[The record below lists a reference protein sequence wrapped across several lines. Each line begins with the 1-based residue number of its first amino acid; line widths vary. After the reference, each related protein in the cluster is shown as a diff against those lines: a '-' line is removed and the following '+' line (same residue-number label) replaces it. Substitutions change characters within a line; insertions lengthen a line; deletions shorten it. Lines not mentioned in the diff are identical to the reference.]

1 MDAVGPDRDQ
11 LLLRLMSAA
20 TQRAKVLSENI
31 ANPSVPGY
39 VRRDV
44 RFEELVAARLARG
57 GEGVESVRPQVVEDR
72 ATPAGPDGNNVHLE
86 SEVNAMR
93 ENLLAYQLYAQMLDS
108 RHSLVQIAIQ
118 EGR

>member
-1 MDAVGPDRDQ
+1 MDAVGPDRDK

-31 ANPSVPGY
+31 ANQSVPGY

-44 RFEELVAARLARG
+44 QFEDLLAKSLRDG
-57 GEGVESVRPQVVEDR
+57 GSGSERVEPRVVEDR
-72 ATPAGPDGNNVHLE
+72 STPAGPDGNNVNLE

-93 ENLLAYQLYAQMLDS
+93 ENMLAFQLYAQMLEG
-108 RHSLVQIAIQ
+108 RHNLVQAAIV
-118 EGR
+118 ESR